1 MYLHELITHSFDYN
15 PFESKNIAIKPSL
28 FIDLYKSSHKK
39 ILNLKNRERRK
50 KISELYQTSLFAL
63 GLNSIVP
70 KEYWV
75 KIHDSEFPDSE
86 IIFFGSMDEQRIQT
100 YIYRIENLA
109 PKDKGVTEEI
119 KKKLVNKKY
128 SICAEYPVLL
138 LIYIDQDN
146 TKFDNKSVLDMIK
159 QQKDN
164 PFGNIWSIHKL
175 DDDMFEITQIFPM
188 FRISTFSLSEM
199 IKAINQQSHLLNME
213 TRYFVRPSKKECKI
227 SLRVD

>member
-1 MYLHELITHSFDYN
+1 MYLHELIRHSFDYN

-50 KISELYQTSLFAL
+50 KISELYQTSLLAL

-86 IIFFGSMDEQRIQT
+86 VIFFGSMDNQKTHT
-100 YIYRIENLA
+100 YLYKIENLD
-109 PKDKGVTEEI
+109 PKDKDVTEEI

-128 SICAEYPVLL
+128 SISAEDPMLL
-138 LIYIDQDN
+138 LVYLDQND
-146 TKFDNKSVLDMIK
+146 TKFDYKSVLDMIK
-159 QQKDN
+159 QQKITLLVI
-164 PFGNIWSIHKL
+164 FGLYINWTMIHLKL
-175 DDDMFEITQIFPM
+175 
-188 FRISTFSLSEM
+188 L
-199 IKAINQQSHLLNME
+199 
-213 TRYFVRPSKKECKI
+213 RYFPSLKSINLVSMK
-227 SLRVD
+227 